1 MFAAFARALTAL
13 ALLCLFAMPAVAG
26 VVDASALVLLLKPW
40 LDAAA
45 SAVIT
50 AVVAAVGIWARRWFG
65 LDSEARM
72 REALHSGLTT
82 GAAAAIA
89 MISDAAARKL
99 SRIEIESELVAA
111 AVTYALKATPDAVR
125 FFGLDEAR
133 LAEMARA
140 KLIQLLPAAMQA
152 SPFTKS

>member
-1 MFAAFARALTAL
+1 MFAAVAPIL
-13 ALLCLFAMPAVAG
+13 ALLCLVVTPAAAET
-26 VVDASALVLLLKPW
+26 VDASQLVLWLKPW
-40 LDAAA
+40 LDAIA
-45 SAVIT
+45 STVIT
-50 AVVAAVGIWARRWFG
+50 AVVAMVGIWARRWFG
-65 LDSEARM
+65 LDGEARM

-89 MISDAAARKL
+89 AISDAAARKL

-111 AVTYALKATPDAVR
+111 AVSYVLKATPDAVR

-140 KLIQLLPAAMQA
+140 KLIQLLPAAVQA
-152 SPFTKS
+152 SPYVKA